1 MQIDYKSSMD
11 PKITVTD
18 AALCLGKTKAWV
30 LSILEEQH
38 LSAFKMASQIYFGH
52 ETARALFRGAFKS
65 QVIVCQIVKGGT
77 GKTALVRE
85 LAIRASLYGARV
97 LCIDMDQQANLTLA
111 LNQNADQLP
120 VMIDVLADQYP
131 LSDTI
136 LSVLPGLD
144 LVPSRFDNTLLD
156 QVITQKKLDLNQIY
170 RQPFQAFKHKYD
182 LILVDCPPSLGQSV
196 TACALSAD
204 RLLAPVVPEKFALA
218 GLDITDQSLKELQQ
232 SFGRSIPLS
241 IVLNKFEN
249 KARSSQ
255 DTLMSLLR
263 NPKYGNQLFKRNI
276 RFCVDFSKA
285 IAAEQSIFDSL
296 KPSIA
301 KDDIDYLTRELLD
314 VEMMPAMFG
323 AMSVSTSINT

>member
-1 MQIDYKSSMD
+1 MD

-30 LSILEEQH
+30 LTALEKQG
-38 LSAFKMASQIYFGH
+38 LPVFKIASQVYFGH
-52 ETARALFRGAFKS
+52 ETARALFQGAFNA

-77 GKTALVRE
+77 GKTALLRE

-111 LNQNADQLP
+111 FNQNADQLA

-131 LSDTI
+131 LSETI
-136 LSVLPGLD
+136 LSALPGID
-144 LVPSRFDNTLLD
+144 LIPSRFDNTLLD
-156 QVITQKKLDLNQIY
+156 QVISQKKLDLNQIY
-170 RQPFQAFKHKYD
+170 REPFQAFKEHYD

-204 RLLAPVVPEKFALA
+204 RVLAPVVPEKFALA
-218 GLDITDQSLKELQQ
+218 GLEMTYQTLEELQQ
-232 SFGRSIPLS
+232 SFGRRIPLS

-249 KARSSQ
+249 KARLSQ

-276 RFCVDFSKA
+276 RFCADFSKA

-296 KPSIA
+296 KPSMA

-314 VEMMPAMFG
+314 VEMMPAKFD
-323 AMSVSTSINT
+323 AMSVSTAINT